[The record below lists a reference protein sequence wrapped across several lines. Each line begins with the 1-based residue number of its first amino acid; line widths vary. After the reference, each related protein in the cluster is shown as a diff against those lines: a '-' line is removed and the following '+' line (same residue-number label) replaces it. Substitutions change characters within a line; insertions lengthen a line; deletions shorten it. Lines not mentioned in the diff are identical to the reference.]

1 MSRTN
6 RHNRTRKQEGLTL
19 QQTLVAIAALT
30 TASIAL
36 VFATDAKIE
45 AKAEQNTEYLDSTPS
60 SQPQIG
66 TFCVYAEDGSRIK
79 LDVTKVDLD
88 GVEAIPTTTTF
99 PPKPDDHLYTD
110 EALGLPTTLVPA
122 TTTAAP
128 SITTAPP
135 TAEEMM
141 ENRLSAVPC

>member
-1 MSRTN
+1 MIKRN
-6 RHNRTRKQEGLTL
+6 NHNRARSQLGFSEARVATCIASLIVLTG
-19 QQTLVAIAALT
+19 VV
-30 TASIAL
+30 SYSY
-36 VFATDAKIE
+36 ATQDATNSTPQGPI
-45 AKAEQNTEYLDSTPS
+45 DSTPS

-141 ENRLSAVPC
+141 ENRLGAAPC